1 MNWHDDHHHFLESVR
16 YFFVVEAW
24 KRLSSWGFQQITV
37 MKLDNNKKKIDCTV
51 LPTTLNAQV
60 KIVAI
65 KCTRKIKLKKGYL
78 KFS

>member
-1 MNWHDDHHHFLESVR
+1 
-16 YFFVVEAW
+16 
-24 KRLSSWGFQQITV
+24 

-78 KFS
+78 KFP